1 MNPVVGDI
9 MEMVIF
15 CQTNRD
21 VALNVRHYR
30 IQAIA
35 GAGKTW
41 LQIANGLHSLF
52 GPLYA
57 PAMSTAAV
65 FYQVAVARIS
75 PLPRGQQYVSTNAT
89 VQGTE
94 ISDVLPGQATGLI
107 TLTTGFGGVQYR
119 GRAYIPFPGED
130 FNDDPGVPTLAYQ
143 AILDPIGNA
152 MINDTLIGALP
163 DQVTLDPILW
173 HRDTE
178 TYDVLTGSVSRNRW
192 GTQRRRNNARGRI
205 F

>member
-1 MNPVVGDI
+1 MNPTIGDI
-9 MEMVIF
+9 FEMVVF

-21 VALNVRHYR
+21 VAMNVRHYR
-30 IQAIA
+30 VNAIA
-35 GAGKTW
+35 GAGQSW
-41 LQIANGLHSLF
+41 LQIANSMHALF

-65 FYQVAVARIS
+65 FYQVAVARIF
-75 PLPRGQQYVSTNAT
+75 PLPRGQQYISTAAA

-107 TLTTGFGGVQYR
+107 TLNTGFGGQAMR

-130 FNDDPGVPTLAYQ
+130 FNDDPGVPNAAYQ
-143 AILDPIGNA
+143 LLLDAIGVALQDDTIIGVAPN
-152 MINDTLIGALP
+152 
-163 DQVTLDPILW
+163 QVTVDPVLW
-173 HRDTE
+173 HRETE
-178 TYDVLTGSVSRNRW
+178 TYDVLTGYQSRNRW